1 MPIYEFQC
9 EPCRTV
15 FSFFSRRVDTT
26 TCPPCPRCGRPLSR
40 EVSAVAFLQ
49 GGGDGGED
57 GLGDVRLDES
67 RMEKA
72 MEAMGDEIDKVGDS
86 DDPKAAAAAMES
98 FSKASGLTF
107 NKDIRDAV
115 HRMAAGEDQ
124 LLIDGED
131 TEALVFVIFARDDV
145 SLGGFAG
152 GLAHDYLKG
161 EGIGAL
167 VGNGNIVAGSQAYVL
182 GELARGVRLG
192 GRLRRDDA
200 EPGDVLPEQ
209 CHFALL

>member
-9 EPCRTV
+9 APCRTV

-40 EVSAVAFLQ
+40 EVSAVAYLQ

-57 GLGDVRLDES
+57 GLGDVRLDEG

-72 MEAMGDEIDKVGDS
+72 MEAMGDELDKVGDS

-107 NKDIRDAV
+107 HKDIRDAI
-115 HRMAAGEDQ
+115 HRMAAGEDADAVGAD
-124 LLIDGED
+124 LDAMMENGESPFVSGDD
-131 TEALVFVIFARDDV
+131 TGRREIRA
-145 SLGGFAG
+145 AG
-152 GLAHDYLKG
+152 PFRKDPTLYDM
-161 EGIGAL
+161 
-167 VGNGNIVAGSQAYVL
+167 
-182 GELARGVRLG
+182 
-192 GRLRRDDA
+192 
-200 EPGDVLPEQ
+200 P
-209 CHFALL
+209 

>member
-9 EPCRTV
+9 ELCRTV
-15 FSFFSRRVDTT
+15 FSFFSRRVDTA

-115 HRMAAGEDQ
+115 HRMAAGEDADVVGAE
-124 LLIDGED
+124 LDAMMESGASPFESGD
-131 TEALVFVIFARDDV
+131 PSGRTEIRREEPF
-145 SLGGFAG
+145 
-152 GLAHDYLKG
+152 
-161 EGIGAL
+161 
-167 VGNGNIVAGSQAYVL
+167 
-182 GELARGVRLG
+182 
-192 GRLRRDDA
+192 RRDPTLYDM
-200 EPGDVLPEQ
+200 PL
-209 CHFALL
+209 